1 MVEPSSAAAMARLV
15 GGDPSLDFVNSVG
28 GRVEHLGDPGSD
40 VLADKL
46 TRYADLVAWSR
57 HAGLVDDAQ
66 ARSLAR
72 HAARH
77 PREAAA
83 VFGRAIALREALH
96 RTLTSLL
103 AGRRPS
109 AADID
114 RLSAEIA
121 VARSSER
128 LRAGRG
134 GLLWEWAL
142 PGKRL
147 DSPLWPVCRAAAALL
162 TSDLSRLRRCAGDR
176 CGWLFLDRSRNHSR
190 QWCTMEDC
198 GNLSKVRR
206 FRERTARLA
215 RDRKGDASHQSRVE
229 AGALRRV

>member
-1 MVEPSSAAAMARLV
+1 MVESASAAATARLV

-28 GRVEHLGDPGSD
+28 GRVASEGGPGSE

-46 TRYADLVAWSR
+46 TSYADLVAWSR
-57 HAGLVDDAQ
+57 HAGLVDDAH

-72 HAARH
+72 RAARH

-83 VFGRAIALREALH
+83 VFGRAVALREALH
-96 RTLTSLL
+96 RTLTSFM
-103 AGRRPS
+103 GSRQPS
-109 AADID
+109 PADLD

-121 VARSSER
+121 TARSFQR
-128 LRAGRG
+128 LRAVRG
-134 GLLWEWAL
+134 GIRWEWVD
-142 PGKRL
+142 PGERL

-162 TSDLSRLRRCAGDR
+162 TSDLSRLRQCAGDR

-206 FRERTARLA
+206 FRERSAGLA
-215 RDRKGDASHQSRVE
+215 RARRGDPSP
-229 AGALRRV
+229 

>member
-1 MVEPSSAAAMARLV
+1 MAESASAMVRLV

-28 GRVEHLGDPGSD
+28 GRVVGEGGSGSE

-46 TRYADLVAWSR
+46 TSYADLVAWSR
-57 HAGLVDDAQ
+57 HAGLVDDAH

-72 HAARH
+72 HAARN

-83 VFGRAIALREALH
+83 VFGRAVALREALH

-103 AGRRPS
+103 GGRRPS
-109 AADID
+109 PADID

-134 GLLWEWAL
+134 SLRWEWTL
-142 PGKRL
+142 PGERL
-147 DSPLWPVCRAAAALL
+147 DSPLWPVCRAAATLL
-162 TSDLSRLRRCAGDR
+162 TSDLSRLRQCAGDR

-206 FRERTARLA
+206 FRERAARFA
-215 RDRKGDASHQSRVE
+215 RDRKADPSLHPPSFGGLPPRS
-229 AGALRRV
+229 